1 MIMPVCSGLSALI
14 QAATSQ
20 LGHLVDSDASEISH
34 PSPSHF
40 GDGYTSSSDGDW
52 RASTPVRTPTM
63 VPEDSMT
70 HHKATF
76 PELLMTVLV
85 DPMYSDIITF
95 LPDGKFFAV
104 RVKEFC
110 DDLLHRH
117 FELSSYEDFL
127 EQLKKWGFVVISS
140 EEEEAEQLVEPIEGR
155 IQVFRHPHFR
165 RGGAVDLKHVRASH
179 NEATAL
185 STISDRPSIRS
196 VASDDSSIA
205 SSKRRLSPSH
215 VDRDASD
222 FRQKHKRALSDSETV
237 IDVGSENG
245 PVPGHSGTGTESF
258 RPARRR
264 SSLEIRSKAL
274 AVTAAQ
280 LSLDDGQSAG
290 PGTSKFERR
299 ASLPLVDG
307 GVEAATHNIV
317 ADAIETLLF
326 DESHTREMYL
336 KHEKELSQ
344 STIPGV
350 VPISKQLFSPQAQI
364 STTQTTVSR
373 YEQIAAAARALNPV
387 NDLSNRNHLSVSPT
401 QLEAATALVKQA
413 GLKDAVVAGNPVY
426 GSKPS

>member
-1 MIMPVCSGLSALI
+1 MPVCRGLSALI

-70 HHKATF
+70 QKSIF

-85 DPMYSDIITF
+85 DPIYSDIITF

-104 RVKEFC
+104 RVKEFS
-110 DDLLHRH
+110 DDILQRH
-117 FELSSYEDFL
+117 FQLSCYDDFL
-127 EQLKKWGFVVISS
+127 EQLKSWGFVAISS
-140 EEEEAEQLVEPIEGR
+140 DEQEAQEYSEPVEGR

-165 RGGAVDLKHVRASH
+165 RGGVVDLKHVRPGGSH
-179 NEATAL
+179 AEGSAL

-196 VASDDSSIA
+196 AASDDSSIA
-205 SSKRRLSPSH
+205 STKRRLSPSH
-215 VDRDASD
+215 IDRDAADLS
-222 FRQKHKRALSDSETV
+222 QKHKRAHSDTETV
-237 IDVGSENG
+237 LDVGIDDG
-245 PVPGHSGTGTESF
+245 PMPSHSSGTESF
-258 RPARRR
+258 PPARRR

-280 LSLDDGQSAG
+280 LSLDDGKSVG
-290 PGTSKFERR
+290 NGTSKLERR

-350 VPISKQLFSPQAQI
+350 VPISKQLFSPQAQL
-364 STTQTTVSR
+364 SSPTTVSR
-373 YEQIAAAARALNPV
+373 YEQITAAARALHPV
-387 NDLSNRNHLSVSPT
+387 NDLFNRNHLSVSPT
-401 QLEAATALVKQA
+401 QLEAATALMKQA
-413 GLKDAVVAGNPVY
+413 GVKGAVVDRNPTY